1 MSDYNGRLIRVR
13 YFSMFLGVI
22 FLFCLPAQAA
32 SPQVD
37 APHLRV
43 KLVVADE
50 ALYAGLQPNDVGVF
64 FSLEPGWHIYW
75 MNPGDAGE
83 PPHFHWTLPEGV
95 TASAVQFPV
104 PERIALGSMADYGYK
119 GDVLFPVKLQITTVP
134 KSTNIS

>member
-1 MSDYNGRLIRVR
+1 M
-13 YFSMFLGVI
+13 
-22 FLFCLPAQAA
+22 
-32 SPQVD
+32 D

-43 KLVVADE
+43 KLAVAEE
-50 ALYAGLQPNDVGVF
+50 ALYAGLQPNDVGVY

-83 PPHFHWTLPEGV
+83 PPHFHWTLPKGV

-119 GDVLFPVKLQITTVP
+119 GDVLFCVFPVLFLKGLALRTRWIRSATIC
-134 KSTNIS
+134 K